1 MSLAVISG
9 SGDLPV
15 RLVKETGAI
24 WVKLNNV
31 HTDIGSEPNITAQ
44 FERLGDLFSDLAE
57 AGVQEICFAGAMGRP
72 KLDPSLFDATT
83 LELMPRLVPL
93 LQSGD
98 DALLRGIIEVFE
110 EKGFS
115 VCAPHE
121 FLAGLLV
128 EPGVMTRAH
137 PEPRDEQDAQKGKEI
152 LQTLSVHDIGQG
164 CVVSSGQV
172 LGIEALY
179 GTDAM
184 LDGIAQLRQ
193 SRQPNMNG
201 VFVKR
206 AKDGQDLRVDLPTI
220 GPETI
225 DKVISADLSAIC
237 LQAAYVQV
245 LDRKEVLERANA
257 AGLVIWATD

>member
-1 MSLAVISG
+1 MSLAVIAG
-9 SGDLPV
+9 SGGLPA

-31 HTDIGSEPNITAQ
+31 HTDIGSEPQISAQ
-44 FERLGDLFSDLAE
+44 FERLGDLFLNLRE
-57 AGVQEICFAGAMGRP
+57 AGIKKICFAGAMGRP
-72 KLDPSLFDATT
+72 KLDPSLFDTTT
-83 LELMPRLVPL
+83 LDLMPRLVPL

-98 DALLRGIIEVFE
+98 DALLRGVIEVFE

-115 VCAPHE
+115 VCAPHD
-121 FLAGLLV
+121 FLPDLLV
-128 EPGVMTRAH
+128 EPGVITRAR
-137 PEPRDEQDAQKGKEI
+137 PEPRDEQDAIKGAEI
-152 LQTLSVHDIGQG
+152 LQTLSAHDIGQG
-164 CVVSSGQV
+164 CVVCSGQV

-184 LDGIAQLRQ
+184 LDGIAQLRS
-193 SRQPNMNG
+193 SRQPNING

-206 AKDGQDLRVDLPTI
+206 AKEGQDLRVDLPTI

-225 DKVISADLSAIC
+225 DKSIKADLSAIC
-237 LQAAYVQV
+237 LQAGNVQV
-245 LDRKEVLERANA
+245 LDLKEVLERANA